1 MAYRSG
7 NAVPAEEPMHELQPS
22 QEPRIEVE
30 SSGKTKFLPKLKLIV
45 GVFICFFLLGA
56 VIYSNVQQLQI
67 NNEITAKQKE
77 YTDLQSENVRMQ
89 SEIAGQTSNKNV
101 QEYAEQVLGMRTI
114 DSSQIEYVQIQT
126 SDVVEIPEE
135 EQNVFVKIKLW
146 FDNLVAYLRG

>member
-7 NAVPAEEPMHELQPS
+7 NAVPAEEPTPQHQPKKD
-22 QEPRIEVE
+22 PRIEVE
-30 SSGKTKFLPKLKLIV
+30 QNGKTRFFPKFKLIV

-89 SEIAGQTSNKNV
+89 SEIAGKTSNKNV
-101 QEYAEQVLGMRTI
+101 QEYAEEVLGMRTI

-135 EQNVFVKIKLW
+135 EQNVFVKIKIQ